1 MGGPSSEEL
10 RSDETLTK
18 YIDGE
23 ITDEFLLELFE
34 YELAHDPELRRRVA
48 DMEDIKDEISSIFR
62 TDQMRLTEF
71 VKNEI
76 NNLVENSLTR
86 KTQED
91 DNGDLETTDAEVL
104 ISSLIDGEL
113 AESETRMVEKLITE
127 NETYRQLYEQLFT
140 TKINV
145 AKYIFPQNLEPST
158 KVKMEIDSL
167 VESGF
172 ETPADVT
179 DGGMEAPG
187 ATEPGGNVIK
197 LEKRRLVTSFN
208 FYAQRLVPLAAVFV
222 MGIYISPTLF
232 TSGPNEIPGSK
243 LNETAGVDVQTR
255 GGASAT
261 AVNKDFS
268 FVSIVQS
275 QGQSSNTEQI
285 KLLSPQESFH
295 LLLAAPTSG
304 EMFIFLETSD
314 QKDTSQVEKGK
325 TAERIGTV
333 AAGLSVRYPAE
344 QNLTVDN
351 TDKLLR
357 IDIEIR
363 SDDKIFRF
371 TEFVTINQG

>member
-1 MGGPSSEEL
+1 MGGPSSKEL

-197 LEKRRLVTSFN
+197 LKKRRLVTSFN

-285 KLLSPQESFH
+285 KSLSPQESFH

>member
-1 MGGPSSEEL
+1 MGGPSSKEL

-167 VESGF
+167 VEIGF

-187 ATEPGGNVIK
+187 ATEPGGNVIR

-285 KLLSPQESFH
+285 KSLSPQESFH